1 LIAVPVLVLLT
12 VIVVFQMAGSPSD
25 PPTVTGAPSGPG
37 GTFTAAA
44 PTAPM
49 NGSEAVIASAIGAG
63 NLPAGPDFA
72 STGPGTW
79 HTVAGTTPARGT
91 GGRAYT
97 YTVEVEDGL
106 QSADADQAFAAAVD
120 ATLADPRSW
129 IGGGQVTLQ
138 RVDSGDP
145 SFRISLTS
153 QMTVRSPELCGWD
166 VPLEASC
173 FNKQAGRVLI
183 NNARW
188 SRGAVAYG
196 TDIDSYRSYA
206 VNHEV
211 GHALGFS
218 HQPCPQTGGPA
229 PVMMQQSWSTAND
242 DLTVLNPQ
250 LIPADGKV
258 CLPNPYPF
266 PDAAPAS
273 AASASAPAG

>member
-1 LIAVPVLVLLT
+1 MLT
-12 VIVVFQMAGSPSD
+12 VIVVFQVAGSPPD
-25 PPTVTGAPSGPG
+25 PLTVTGAPGGPG
-37 GTFTAAA
+37 ATFSTAA

-49 NGSEAVIASAIGAG
+49 NGSEAAIASAIGAG
-63 NLPAGPDFA
+63 ALPAGPDFA

-138 RVDSGDP
+138 RVDSADP

-153 QMTVRSPELCGWD
+153 QMTVRS
-166 VPLEASC
+166 
-173 FNKQAGRVLI
+173 
-183 NNARW
+183 
-188 SRGAVAYG
+188 
-196 TDIDSYRSYA
+196 
-206 VNHEV
+206 
-211 GHALGFS
+211 
-218 HQPCPQTGGPA
+218 PA

-273 AASASAPAG
+273 AASASAPDG

>member
-1 LIAVPVLVLLT
+1 
-12 VIVVFQMAGSPSD
+12 
-25 PPTVTGAPSGPG
+25 
-37 GTFTAAA
+37 
-44 PTAPM
+44 M
-49 NGSEAVIASAIGAG
+49 NGSEAAIASAISAGA
-63 NLPAGPDFA
+63 LPAGPDFV

-79 HTVAGTTPARGT
+79 HTVAGTTPIRGT
-91 GGRAYT
+91 GGQAYT

-138 RVDSGDP
+138 RVDSADP

-173 FNKQAGRVLI
+173 VNKQAGRVLI
-183 NNARW
+183 NDARW

-211 GHALGFS
+211 GHALGIS
-218 HQPCPQTGGPA
+218 HQPCPQNGGPA

-273 AASASAPAG
+273 AASPPAG

>member
-1 LIAVPVLVLLT
+1 MLT
-12 VIVVFQMAGSPSD
+12 VIVVFQVAGSPSD
-25 PPTVTGAPSGPG
+25 PLTVTGVPDGAGD
-37 GTFTAAA
+37 TFTTAA

-49 NGSEAVIASAIGAG
+49 NGSQAAIASAINAGA
-63 NLPAGPDFA
+63 LPAGPDFV
-72 STGPGTW
+72 STGTGTW

-91 GGRAYT
+91 GGQEYT

-106 QSADADQAFAAAVD
+106 QSAVADQAFAAAVD

-129 IGGGQVTLQ
+129 VGGGQVTLQ

-145 SFRISLTS
+145 SVRISLTS
-153 QMTVRSPELCGWD
+153 QMTVRSPELCGWEI
-166 VPLEASC
+166 PLEASC

-183 NNARW
+183 DDARW

-218 HQPCPQTGGPA
+218 HQPCPQNGGPA

-242 DLTVLNPQ
+242 DLTALNPQ

-258 CLPNPYPF
+258 CLPNPFPF
-266 PDAAPAS
+266 PDVAPS
-273 AASASAPAG
+273 STASASATAPAG